1 MDTIKTEGMEDNWL
15 VGNDDDEFSPYRRED
30 NEDNNDCEDDDDY
43 NFKLPSSKHL
53 KTKRRKRKAAL
64 PRRPPSFPTSNSAS
78 TDESGEEDEGQEYT
92 KPFKMLYTCSIET
105 CDGSQEK
112 MDVDTFLEHWIY
124 HKSKIKNQ

>member
-1 MDTIKTEGMEDNWL
+1 MYAIKTEGKEDDWL
-15 VGNDDDEFSPYRRED
+15 VGSCDEFSPAAQED
-30 NEDNNDCEDDDDY
+30 KEDKNDCEDDDDY
-43 NFKLPSSKHL
+43 KLKL
-53 KTKRRKRKAAL
+53 T
-64 PRRPPSFPTSNSAS
+64 SFPASNSTS

-92 KPFKMLYTCSIET
+92 KPVKMLYTCSIET